1 MRVNRSVVAW
11 LAAAVCFGAWPAAAQ
26 EGEGEIHFNAA
37 LAHLRDGRAELAREE
52 MERAVKQDGKNPY
65 FRKGLALA
73 CAVQADRCSAGD
85 TRCQQKLLE
94 EAVEQA
100 RKALELNPY
109 FVDARNDLGTYL
121 LRLGRRDEGKAE
133 ILNAFNDPTNPT
145 AEVSARNLGQAYL
158 EEGQVEE
165 ALNWFKSSLNRNPK
179 YPDAHL
185 GIADAYVA
193 SGRLDAAI
201 AQLEAGNEAVPDYPP
216 LMLALGE
223 AYFRA
228 GRFHEA
234 RAELE
239 KTAARDAAGPSGRQ
253 ALERLR
259 SFPR

>member
-1 MRVNRSVVAW
+1 MGAKRGWAAW
-11 LAAAVCFGAWPAAAQ
+11 LAAALCFGAGPVFAQ

-37 LAHLRDGRAELAREE
+37 LGHLRDGRAELAREE
-52 MERAVKQDGKNPY
+52 MERAVKQDAKNAY

-73 CAVQADRCSAGD
+73 CAVQADRCPTGD
-85 TRCQQKLLE
+85 ARCRQKLLE
-94 EAVEQA
+94 QAVEEA

-121 LRLGRRDEGKAE
+121 LRLGRRDEGRTE

-145 AEVSARNLGQAYL
+145 PEVSARNLGQAYF
-158 EEGQVEE
+158 EEGKLDE

-185 GIADAYVA
+185 GIADTYAS
-193 SGRLDAAI
+193 SGRLDAALV
-201 AQLEAGNEAVPDYPP
+201 QLEAGNEAVPDNPP

-234 RAELE
+234 RAQFE
-239 KTAARDAAGPSGRQ
+239 KTASKDPGGPSGRQ

-259 SFPR
+259 NFPR